1 MLGGMPKLPGFA
13 AHITRRDVLKMASL
27 AAAGALLLDVTE
39 LDRHHLTVLEETI
52 RIPQLPAG
60 FDGFRI
66 VQISDFHYHEYDE
79 DSFLRQAVA
88 RVNSL
93 RPDMVALTGDFI
105 TAHGIANPANR
116 RHAFGCAS
124 ILKEIACPLRFCS
137 LGNHDSIDN
146 PAVIQALQSAGLT
159 VLHNRFESIDLHGD
173 RLWISGIADAYFDA
187 PDLSRALPRDR
198 NGSPVILLGHEPDIA
213 PRIAEYGG
221 VDLMLA
227 GHTHGGQVRLPIL
240 PPMFLPDMGR
250 HYIHGLFQVNGLQLY
265 VNRGLGTVHLP
276 IRFRCPP
283 EITVLTLQAG

>member
-1 MLGGMPKLPGFA
+1 MPKSA
-13 AHITRRDVLKMASL
+13 AHMTRRDLLKVTAMV
-27 AAAGALLLDVTE
+27 AAGALLLDVTV
-39 LDRHHLTVLEETI
+39 LDRHHLSVLEHTI
-52 RIPQLPAG
+52 RIPRLPAA
-60 FDGFRI
+60 FYGFRF

-79 DSFLRQAVA
+79 DSFLRKAVA
-88 RVNSL
+88 RVNAL

-116 RHAFGCAS
+116 RHAFGCAA
-124 ILKEIACPLRFCS
+124 ILREIACPLRFCS

-146 PAVIQALQSAGLT
+146 PAVIDALQGAGLT
-159 VLHNRFESIDLHGD
+159 VLHNRFDAIDLRGD

-187 PDLSRALPRDR
+187 PDLSRAVPDQRG
-198 NGSPVILLGHEPDIA
+198 GSPVILLGHEPDIA

-250 HYIHGLFQVNGLQLY
+250 NYIHGLFQVNGLQMY

-276 IRFRCPP
+276 VRFRCPP
-283 EITVLTLQAG
+283 EITVLTLEPA